1 MCLPA
6 RISPWIPRNLDC
18 YGVIQ
23 ILLNDDAKVAMV
35 FGMPGTGKSSIIK
48 KVALYAAD
56 RNLYQGGILYVNLQ
70 GVELVAD
77 ALGLIIQKLDQ
88 VFKNPYKRMQSLKKM
103 RLDEMLFKIFDMI
116 KTNLKILMV
125 LDNVEDLIQNQGK

>member
-1 MCLPA
+1 
-6 RISPWIPRNLDC
+6 
-18 YGVIQ
+18 
-23 ILLNDDAKVAMV
+23 MV

-77 ALGLIIQKLDQ
+77 AFGLIIQKLD
-88 VFKNPYKRMQSLKKM
+88 
-103 RLDEMLFKIFDMI
+103 
-116 KTNLKILMV
+116 
-125 LDNVEDLIQNQGK
+125 

>member
-1 MCLPA
+1 M
-6 RISPWIPRNLDC
+6 DC

-103 RLDEMLFKIFDMI
+103 RLDEMLFKIFDLI

>member
-1 MCLPA
+1 M
-6 RISPWIPRNLDC
+6 DC